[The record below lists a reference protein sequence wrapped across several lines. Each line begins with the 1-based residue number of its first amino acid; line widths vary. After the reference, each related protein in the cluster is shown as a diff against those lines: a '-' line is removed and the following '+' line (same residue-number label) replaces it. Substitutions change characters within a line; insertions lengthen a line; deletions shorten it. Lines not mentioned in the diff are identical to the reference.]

1 MYDIVFISFNEPT
14 ADRGYLD
21 LLKNTVELEN
31 CVHRIH
37 GVAGI
42 HQAHIEAAKVAK
54 TNMFWV
60 VDADARILPN
70 FKFNI
75 NLDASEEDIV
85 HVWRS
90 INPINDLEYGYGG
103 VKLLPRELTLA
114 MDISK
119 PDMTTSISSRF
130 KAMTTVSNVTAF
142 NIDPLSTWRS
152 AFRECAK
159 LASRTITGQVDDE
172 TAHRLKVWMH
182 IGGDRLYGEYAKG
195 GASAGEWFGKTYKDD
210 NSMLGKIND
219 YAWLESEFNGHIKM
233 FPPEIFKGD
242 WSLGEK

>member
-1 MYDIVFISFNEPT
+1 MYDIVFISFNEPN

-21 LLKNTVELEN
+21 LLKNIVELDN
-31 CVHRIH
+31 SVHRIH
-37 GVAGI
+37 GVKGI

-54 TNMFWV
+54 TKMFWV

-75 NLDASEEDIV
+75 KLDPSEEDIV

-90 INPINDLEYGYGG
+90 INPINNLEYGYGG
-103 VKLLPRELTLA
+103 VKLLPRELTLN
-114 MDISK
+114 MDLSK
-119 PDMTTSISSRF
+119 PDMTTSISTRF
-130 KAMTTVSNVTAF
+130 KAMPTVSNITAF

-159 LASRTITGQVDDE
+159 LASRTIAGQLDDE
-172 TAHRLKVWMH
+172 TAHRLKIWTH
-182 IGGDRLYGEYAKG
+182 IGGDRTYGEYAKG

-210 NSMLGKIND
+210 TAMLAKIND
-219 YAWLESEFNGHIKM
+219 YAWLESEFNGHVKM
-233 FPPEIFKGD
+233 FPPETFKGD
-242 WSLGEK
+242 WSLEEK

>member
-1 MYDIVFISFNEPT
+1 MYDIVFISFNESN

-21 LLKNTVELEN
+21 LLKHTVSLDN
-31 CVHRIH
+31 RVHRIH
-37 GVAGI
+37 GVEGI
-42 HQAHIEAAKVAK
+42 HQAHIEAAKIAT

-75 NLDASEEDIV
+75 NLDISEEDIV
-85 HVWRS
+85 HVWKS

-103 VKLLPRELTLA
+103 VKLLPKELTLA
-114 MDISK
+114 MDLSK
-119 PDMTTSISSRF
+119 PDMTTSISNRF
-130 KAMTTVSNVTAF
+130 KAMPTISNITAF

-159 LASRTITGQVDDE
+159 LASRTIAGQLDDE
-172 TAHRLKVWMH
+172 TSYRLKVWTH
-182 IGGDRLYGEYAKG
+182 IGGNRTFGEYAKG

-210 NSMLGKIND
+210 IKMLAKIND

-233 FPPEIFKGD
+233 FPPETFKGD
-242 WSLGEK
+242 WPLEEK